1 MDDWQSLLPEQVLG
15 GMDLIHLMT
24 TMTMRVFVVAL
35 RTNGNK
41 QEANVAFVAMDG
53 LIVLES
59 TKHQAEGLPL
69 ELLLDH
75 TRLAKLSKLK
85 CK

>member
-1 MDDWQSLLPEQVLG
+1 M
-15 GMDLIHLMT
+15 IHLMT

-41 QEANVAFVAMDG
+41 LEANVASVVMDG

-59 TKHQAEGLPL
+59 MKHQAEGLPL

-75 TRLAKLSKLK
+75 TQLAKQSKLK
-85 CK
+85 YK

>member
-24 TMTMRVFVVAL
+24 TMTMRVFVAAL

-41 QEANVAFVAMDG
+41 QEANVASVVMDG

-59 TKHQAEGLPL
+59 MKHQAEGSPL

-75 TRLAKLSKLK
+75 TQLAKQSKPK
-85 CK
+85 YK

>member
-1 MDDWQSLLPEQVLG
+1 M
-15 GMDLIHLMT
+15 IHLMT

-35 RTNGNK
+35 LTNGNK
-41 QEANVAFVAMDG
+41 QEVNVESVAMDG

-75 TRLAKLSKLK
+75 TKLAKQSKLK
-85 CK
+85 YK